1 MDGLDQSHSSRQV
14 AAWLMKK
21 TDQKI
26 SYQGIIKIWKRH
38 CGKGTTKPSKGIKQ
52 IAKNAERLLQK
63 NKQFLNVFLV

>member
-1 MDGLDQSHSSRQV
+1 
-14 AAWLMKK
+14 
-21 TDQKI
+21 
-26 SYQGIIKIWKRH
+26 KIWKRH